1 MDNPHYFNRSQ
12 RKSLRGQSQISDAEA
27 LPELTEEVERL
38 LAKLQEQEVDVD
50 QHTLQRV
57 LEYARKA

>member
-1 MDNPHYFNRSQ
+1 MDNSHYFDNSQ
-12 RKSLRGQSQISDAEA
+12 HEPFQNQGQPSDAEA
-27 LPELTEEVERL
+27 LPELTEEVEHL
-38 LAKLQEQEVDVD
+38 LTKLQEQEVDVD